1 DTLTQFTSM
10 TFENY
15 IRHFEEIVNHP
26 EKFPLYQ
33 DENYYNYVKLN
44 WSRTNR
50 WLKKFVPSDEVKQ
63 AIADI
68 KEPQQWILITEP
80 WCGDAA
86 HSVPQIYNMV
96 KDNAN
101 ITLDIQLRD
110 EEPFLINSYLTNG
123 GKSIPKLVI
132 RNSKGEDLAVW
143 GPRPDKLQHM
153 FLELKEK
160 NASMDEIKEVIQK
173 WYNEDKG
180 QEIQRELVQLLRQ

>member
-1 DTLTQFTSM
+1 
-10 TFENY
+10 
-15 IRHFEEIVNHP
+15 
-26 EKFPLYQ
+26 
-33 DENYYNYVKLN
+33 
-44 WSRTNR
+44 
-50 WLKKFVPSDEVKQ
+50 
-63 AIADI
+63 
-68 KEPQQWILITEP
+68 QWILITEP

-101 ITLDIQLRD
+101 IALDIQLRD